1 MYWKIDSLIR
11 IVIIGFK
18 IKVRKDISSTT
29 VNLPKSLPVFFRS
42 ASHNSSDLGIIVI
55 WEIIEP
61 LLAVEP
67 ALSLTDPCT
76 NHYPAT

>member
-18 IKVRKDISSTT
+18 IKVCKDTSSTT
-29 VNLPKSLPVFFRS
+29 VNITKSLTIFFCS
-42 ASHNSSDLGIIVI
+42 ASHNRSDLGIIAS

-67 ALSLTDPCT
+67 ALSLADPCT
-76 NHYPAT
+76 HHYPVT